1 MKIAEETEI
10 MLSRTDIRRECHKTT
25 FEKGEE
31 LSRRGSVRNLQ
42 WTKGKEDGF
51 EVISM
56 EANVNGSHG
65 NLYEVKIK
73 IDEDYREILEYEC
86 ECPAFYTYAGLCKHC
101 AAVLL
106 TYLEERRT
114 GKAAS
119 RILPVS
125 RAAAPSVRTST
136 YGFDGILGQYV
147 MKDKVNLMQQEILGK
162 VRLEPHFK
170 LTGGSMKA
178 EFRIG
183 NTRMYVL
190 KNIGDFVNAVARNER
205 VSYGRELEFYH
216 HPEAFAPE
224 SRPMVRFLQ
233 FTLLKGSSYLGNYLS
248 TVYKRELNIAG
259 DQADEFLEAAQA
271 APFFGAVDEESS
283 REWEIREGEPERLLE
298 INGDKT
304 GISIKLQRMQF
315 VTGNRYGY
323 FFDDGIVWKTDR
335 ERIEEVREFLLY
347 MESFGKN
354 GLYVSADEL
363 PAFTRD
369 MLPVLQ
375 EHFEVK
381 MQNFIP
387 EEYLPEEAVF
397 EIYLDAPQRDLLTC
411 ELYSVYGEEKHN
423 LYENFNLADRRDAHK
438 EMKMAGLVSAF
449 FDAYDPEKHQ
459 MVIQKNEERL
469 FTFLQEGIPR
479 LQELCDV
486 YISDSVRN
494 MKILP
499 APHVSVGVSLEG
511 ELLELTLQ
519 SEEMPVDQLVDILS
533 RYDRRKKYY
542 RLKNGSF
549 VDLSDEGIRTLGRLK
564 QELQITDASLKDGK
578 AEIPRYR
585 AMYLDSSLKENSGL
599 ALQKNKS
606 FRSLVRNM
614 KTVEDNDFEIP
625 GELDNILRGYQKQGF
640 LWIKTLKAN
649 GFGGIL
655 ADDMGLG
662 KTLQVIAFL
671 LSEWKESGENPG
683 RPWLIVCPASLVYNW
698 KSELERF
705 APALPV
711 YTAAGNVKEREELL
725 KRVEARGK
733 GVVIT
738 SYDLLRRD
746 ILLYEKMSFACEVI
760 DEAQFIKNHSTQAS
774 RAVKQVS
781 AGFRLALTGTPVEN
795 RLSELWSIF
804 DFLMP
809 GFLFAY
815 GRFREELE
823 TPVVTGGDEEAAE
836 RLHRMIRPFVLR
848 RLKKDVLTDLPDKI
862 EKNMVAVLEDEQSS
876 LYDAHVQRLL
886 AVLSKQTEQEFAGKQ
901 IQVLAELTKLRQIC
915 CDPGLLFEGYAG
927 GSAKMQLCLELIR
940 NAAEGGH
947 KVLLFSQF
955 TSMLERLK
963 QELVKEDIS
972 FYALDGST
980 PKLKRLELVESF
992 NKDETQVFCISLKA
1006 GGTGL
1011 NLTAADIVIHFDPWW
1026 NVAVQNQAT
1035 DRAHRIGQQNV
1046 VTVYKLIAKGTIEEK
1061 IVSLQEKKKEL
1072 ADKILGGEEM
1082 GMASFTKEELMD
1094 ILRV

>member
-1 MKIAEETEI
+1 

-216 HPEAFAPE
+216 HPEASAPE

-423 LYENFNLADRRDAHK
+423 LYENFNLADRRDAHR

-725 KRVEARGK
+725 KRVEAQGK

-774 RAVKQVS
+774 RAVKQVP

>member
-1 MKIAEETEI
+1 

-56 EANVNGSHG
+56 EANVNGSRG

-271 APFFGAVDEESS
+271 APLFGAVDEESS

-423 LYENFNLADRRDAHK
+423 LYENFNLADRRDAHR

-625 GELDNILRGYQKQGF
+625 SELDNILRGYQKQGF

-725 KRVEARGK
+725 KRVEAQGK

>member
-1 MKIAEETEI
+1 

-114 GKAAS
+114 GKASS

-354 GLYVSADEL
+354 GLYVAADEL

-423 LYENFNLADRRDAHK
+423 LYENFNLADRRDAHR

-459 MVIQKNEERL
+459 MVIQNNEERL

-725 KRVEARGK
+725 KRVEAQGK

>member
-1 MKIAEETEI
+1 

-114 GKAAS
+114 GKASS

-354 GLYVSADEL
+354 GLYVAADEL

-411 ELYSVYGEEKHN
+411 ELYSVYGEEKYN
-423 LYENFNLADRRDAHK
+423 LYENFNLADRRDAHR

-725 KRVEARGK
+725 KRVEAQGK

>member
-114 GKAAS
+114 GKASS

-423 LYENFNLADRRDAHK
+423 LYENFNLADRRDAHR

-725 KRVEARGK
+725 KRVEAQGK